1 LRNAST
7 ASIVG
12 STTALLL
19 SEFLTD
25 LVEDDAVVFSFND
38 PQVIVRTPR
47 PRTLLALWQEEGV
60 MRLQVSDDGRGFSPL
75 TVDTSRSFGLQL
87 CRERVEL
94 AGGAMAVE
102 TSPGQGTRVHFRL
115 PIDGE

>member
-1 LRNAST
+1 MSAPSSCLRNAST

-38 PQVIVRTPR
+38 LQVIVRTPLG
-47 PRTLLALWQEEGV
+47 RTLLAHG
-60 MRLQVSDDGRGFSPL
+60 RLVA
-75 TVDTSRSFGLQL
+75 QL
-87 CRERVEL
+87 C
-94 AGGAMAVE
+94 
-102 TSPGQGTRVHFRL
+102 TRASAHRL
-115 PIDGE
+115 VRRRDT